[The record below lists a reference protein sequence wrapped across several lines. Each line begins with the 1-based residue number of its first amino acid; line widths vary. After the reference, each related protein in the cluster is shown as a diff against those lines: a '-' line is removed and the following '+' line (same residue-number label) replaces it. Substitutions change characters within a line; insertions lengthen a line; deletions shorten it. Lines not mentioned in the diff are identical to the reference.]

1 LTKDDIESCAF
12 HVAVETHKT
21 AVNSA
26 TRTDLDHAI
35 ETRRQ
40 RKEGLD
46 YLAAKSDTMSS
57 GDSSKKEAKAQT
69 EGETFKGS
77 ISGAVSTRKALRG
90 RQIPVLIAPT
100 VLSCTDIQDMSS
112 NL

>member
-77 ISGAVSTRKALRG
+77 ISGAVSTREALRG

>member
-1 LTKDDIESCAF
+1 MISTVARFTSLSKSTKRLSSLQ
-12 HVAVETHKT
+12 HVRIWTKPSDA
-21 AVNSA
+21 
-26 TRTDLDHAI
+26 
-35 ETRRQ
+35 Q
-40 RKEGLD
+40 RPQKEGLG

-90 RQIPVLIAPT
+90 RRISVLIAPS